1 MNKYFISTKSTLVLT
16 FRNISRTPWDGLTH
30 PLGVHAPQLGNPCD
44 LDQLKSSINPEDF
57 LADCVED
64 EFLPKRK
71 FQGLPILSDTH
82 WLTRVDSI
90 YCLLQNYRAVCEA
103 VVTIR
108 DSSTGK
114 SASDAD
120 SYLKRLLSFE
130 FLVSAI
136 ICQHVL
142 AFTRPITIALQAKEC
157 DLYKAYKM
165 AQRLVTSIESERTS
179 DRFQAL
185 WKVIMKVS
193 TDLFIEPSR
202 KRSVWRQQNRSSPP
216 VVDKES
222 YYRVA
227 YYFAFVDHTLS
238 HLKTRFPPELATF
251 LLPGNTS
258 NLSNETIA
266 NIERE
271 FADHLP
277 YPSSFEAEVA
287 TWKVH
292 VVKTNDKL
300 KGTDLLSTCNFADE
314 NGILPKHTRNSFTLT
329 VSSCRFLLVRTILQC
344 AKASQD
350 VVSEFVD

>member
-1 MNKYFISTKSTLVLT
+1 
-16 FRNISRTPWDGLTH
+16 
-30 PLGVHAPQLGNPCD
+30 
-44 LDQLKSSINPEDF
+44 
-57 LADCVED
+57 
-64 EFLPKRK
+64 
-71 FQGLPILSDTH
+71 
-82 WLTRVDSI
+82 
-90 YCLLQNYRAVCEA
+90 
-103 VVTIR
+103 
-108 DSSTGK
+108 
-114 SASDAD
+114 
-120 SYLKRLLSFE
+120 
-130 FLVSAI
+130 
-136 ICQHVL
+136 
-142 AFTRPITIALQAKEC
+142 
-157 DLYKAYKM
+157 
-165 AQRLVTSIESERTS
+165 
-179 DRFQAL
+179 
-185 WKVIMKVS
+185 MKVS

-202 KRSVWRQQNRSSPP
+202 KRSVWRQQNRSNPP

-300 KGTDLLSTCNFADE
+300 KGTDLLSTYNFADE
-314 NGILPKHTRNSFTLT
+314 NGILPKYTRNSFTLT